1 MVEMIFCFL
10 VVALAIFQL
19 ADFVT
24 FVISKIHTTKRGKKS
39 VRLLTVQIVFELLV
53 SAILIIIMNIENFAE
68 LSEVSEIQLILSDK
82 ILIFFIISWLLNAA
96 MDISARKRTEKEE
109 LLSKQES

>member
-19 ADFVT
+19 VNMVT
-24 FVISKIHTTKRGKKS
+24 IVISKIHTKKKGKKS

-53 SAILIIIMNIENFAE
+53 SAISIIIMNMENFT
-68 LSEVSEIQLILSDK
+68 EVSEILEVPLFLSDK
-82 ILIFFIISWLLNAA
+82 FLIFCIIIFLLNAA
-96 MDISARKRTEKEE
+96 MDISARKRMEKEE
-109 LLSKQES
+109 LLNKQES